1 MPTGPGFWLDPRT
14 GALHRV
20 TTHNDWLLVPENQK
34 KAGLGPTK
42 VGVLNSLDPVRE
54 IDEIRMVGVRAGLI
68 RIRDYLNRVSIQFCA
83 TGPEVGEVL
92 QAVVATMPAVSSDKF
107 AFLTIQN
114 LRDDST
120 ARIHLPDLVT
130 KLRAGDTVLHTAE
143 RVPYNEELR
152 RKMDRLL
159 EKAAD

>member
-1 MPTGPGFWLDPRT
+1 MPTGPGFWLDRRT

-20 TTHNDWLLVPENQK
+20 TTHNDWLLIPENQK

-42 VGVLNSLDPVRE
+42 VGVLNRLDPVRE
-54 IDEIRMVGVRAGLI
+54 IDEIRMVGVRVGLI
-68 RIRDYLNRVSIQFCA
+68 RIRDYLNRVSIQFCT

-92 QAVVATMPAVSSDKF
+92 QAVVAAMPAVSGDRF
-107 AFLTIQN
+107 PFLTIQN

-120 ARIHLPDLVT
+120 ARIHFPDLVA
-130 KLRAGDTVLHTAE
+130 KLGAGKKVLHTAE
-143 RVPYNEELR
+143 RIPYNEELR

-159 EKAAD
+159 KAAID